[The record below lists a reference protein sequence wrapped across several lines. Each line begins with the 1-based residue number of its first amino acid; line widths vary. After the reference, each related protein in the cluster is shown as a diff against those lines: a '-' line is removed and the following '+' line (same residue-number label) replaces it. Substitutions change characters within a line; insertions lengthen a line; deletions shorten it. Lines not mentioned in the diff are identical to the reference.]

1 MAARLSLSAR
11 PPSPALTHTHTH
23 TKSTEAPSPFH
34 MPRDAAPAT
43 TAAPPPADGAAE
55 GDRPPRKKGKVRGRS
70 GG

>member
-1 MAARLSLSAR
+1 
-11 PPSPALTHTHTH
+11 
-23 TKSTEAPSPFH
+23 